1 MARMIGFE
9 AYSHQGPGIFL
20 TRLQQ
25 SLEARGR
32 FSAEEPD
39 VWIQL
44 SFHELPDWVRERQ
57 QAGKTKVMV
66 RMDGCYCERHHKI
79 RKPVVLRVP
88 VLDDWYSAKVNR
100 KKNALI
106 RTNLLNTDHIIYQSE
121 FSRAVSQK
129 FVTPTPPGTII
140 YNGID
145 LETFSPEGAQ
155 HPIRLPDAI
164 NILVSHSFRPYHR
177 LHDSFRILSRVLKQA
192 EQPYHLH
199 ILGGDDGISFAY
211 ARSVA
216 DSLGLEEGLDYTFH
230 GKFPHHE
237 LASVYRAC
245 DMMLNLSYWDSCPN
259 VVIEA
264 LACGLPVVGV
274 NYGGVAELV
283 NPSGGILVDEEI
295 PFIWLPHRDFERMP
309 KAPIDSY
316 ATAVLTMSKQLEQAA
331 QQARILA
338 VKRFD
343 IERVCDEYL
352 LAASNMEVAREPTSF
367 LRQ

>member
-1 MARMIGFE
+1 
-9 AYSHQGPGIFL
+9 
-20 TRLQQ
+20 
-25 SLEARGR
+25 
-32 FSAEEPD
+32 
-39 VWIQL
+39 
-44 SFHELPDWVRERQ
+44 
-57 QAGKTKVMV
+57 
-66 RMDGCYCERHHKI
+66 
-79 RKPVVLRVP
+79 VVLRVP

-106 RTNLLNTDHIIYQSE
+106 RTNLLNADHIIYQSE